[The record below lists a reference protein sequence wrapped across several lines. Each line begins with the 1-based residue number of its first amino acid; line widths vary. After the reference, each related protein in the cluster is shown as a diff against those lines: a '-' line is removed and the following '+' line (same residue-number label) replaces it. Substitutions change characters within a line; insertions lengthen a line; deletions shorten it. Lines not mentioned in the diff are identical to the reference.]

1 MDLELQD
8 RVFVVTGASRGLGRA
23 SAEALVQEGA
33 RVVLTSRTQESV
45 DQAVADLND
54 ASGRDAAV
62 GVCAGDAS
70 MVP

>member
-33 RVVLTSRTQESV
+33 L
-45 DQAVADLND
+45 
-54 ASGRDAAV
+54 GGV
-62 GVCAGDAS
+62 GEGEPTHQHHREGVHDSHEQGQDEDG
-70 MVP
+70 P